1 MIAFLMAATMG
12 AAALPAT
19 ATPAATA
26 PTFKFITLGPTLPE
40 TCVSGRV
47 TTLGPNGAPI
57 MKLNELPP
65 GVVEHAVW
73 RTVNG
78 CPVREVLFAGQTY
91 YIEGANPQLEEQLQ
105 GRRIV
110 QH

>member
-19 ATPAATA
+19 TAPADVA
-26 PTFKFITLGPTLPE
+26 PTFKFRTLGPQLPA
-40 TCVSGRV
+40 TCVSGAV

-65 GVVEHAVW
+65 GVLEHAVW
-73 RTVNG
+73 RMVNG

-91 YIEGANPQLEEQLQ
+91 YIEGASPQLEEQLQ
-105 GRRIV
+105 GRRII